1 MPSTSSRLA
10 RSKPAILGLGGWLLA
25 TSCALARSKLTEG
38 RMLTWARTGKVSR
51 GPWASTTEPLVKALA
66 GLKGN
71 TSGWYSFHQQTGC
84 LGNTGTTS
92 GGWRVLGV

>member
-1 MPSTSSRLA
+1 MLGLAGWLPASLRLA
-10 RSKPAILGLGGWLLA
+10 GAVWARSVP
-25 TSCALARSKLTEG
+25 ARSKLTEG
-38 RMLTWARTGKVSR
+38 WMLTWARTGKVSR

-71 TSGWYSFHQQTGC
+71 TSGSYSFHQQTGC

-92 GGWRVLGV
+92 GGWTVLGV

>member
-1 MPSTSSRLA
+1 MLGLA
-10 RSKPAILGLGGWLLA
+10 RWLLA
-25 TSCALARSKLTEG
+25 SLRVAGSVWVREALARSKLTEG
-38 RMLTWARTGKVSR
+38 WMLTWARTGTMSR
-51 GPWASTTEPLVKALA
+51 GPWASTMEPLVKALA

-84 LGNTGTTS
+84 RGNTGTTS